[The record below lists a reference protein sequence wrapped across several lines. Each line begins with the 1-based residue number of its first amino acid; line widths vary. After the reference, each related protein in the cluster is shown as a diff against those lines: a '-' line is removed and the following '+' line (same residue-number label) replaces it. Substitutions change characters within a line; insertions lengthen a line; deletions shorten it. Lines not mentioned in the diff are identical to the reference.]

1 MCCVRKQCPLLH
13 GWQVR
18 AGQVF
23 HTTRSIVCLLCYR
36 CQRYGI
42 AKYYSTVLIKCSIP
56 PGASSAYCAI
66 DVNGMVATYYYY
78 VHCTVH
84 WYSTVLIS
92 CLLCYT
98 VDVNGIYSVQFTYM
112 VNRDILITSL
122 NVFTAQNTYK
132 KIIIN

>member
-42 AKYYSTVLIKCSIP
+42 AKYYSTVLIKRSIP
-56 PGASSAYCAI
+56 PGASSAFCAI

-98 VDVNGIYSVQFTYM
+98 YCRCQRYIQCTMYIYAKQRHF
-112 VNRDILITSL
+112 NNITKYI
-122 NVFTAQNTYK
+122 YK
-132 KIIIN
+132 KIIINQQ